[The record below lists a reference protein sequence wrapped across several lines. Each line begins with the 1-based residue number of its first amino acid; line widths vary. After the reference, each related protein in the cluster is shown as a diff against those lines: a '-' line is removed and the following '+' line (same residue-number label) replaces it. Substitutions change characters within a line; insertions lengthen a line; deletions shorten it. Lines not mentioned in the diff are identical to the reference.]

1 MASKKTAGIL
11 LYRIRQAEL
20 EVLLGHPGGPFWTK
34 KDDAAWSIPKGEL
47 EENEDPLQAAK
58 REFHEET
65 GVAVEGNFIAL
76 TPLKQRGG
84 KVVLAWAVEGD
95 CDADNIKSN
104 MFSIEWPPRSGKRE
118 EFPEMDRASW
128 FTMAA
133 AKRKILPGQLG
144 FLDELEQIVG
154 VKVSGER

>member
-11 LYRIRQAEL
+11 LYRLRESEL
-20 EVLLGHPGGPFWTK
+20 EVLLGHPGGPFWAK

-47 EENEDPLQAAK
+47 EEDEDPLKAAK
-58 REFHEET
+58 REFEEET
-65 GVAVEGNFIAL
+65 GVAVEGNFIPL

-84 KVVLAWAVEGD
+84 KVVLAWAVKGD

-104 MFSIEWPPRSGKRE
+104 MFSLEWPPRSGKRQ

-133 AKRKILPGQLG
+133 AKKKILPGQLG
-144 FLDELEQIVG
+144 LLEELEQITVL
-154 VKVSGER
+154 R

>member
-11 LYRIRQAEL
+11 LYRIRETEL

-65 GVAVEGNFIAL
+65 GVAVAGNFIPL
-76 TPLKQRGG
+76 TPLKQRSG

-144 FLDELEQIVG
+144 FLDELEQIVA
-154 VKVSGER
+154 VKASGDC